1 MAEQNFLL
9 KALSIIKEQLPKFAS
24 EMNVPFS
31 GNDPNSSV
39 MGKESPIP
47 TRSRA
52 AFNAQE
58 SDAQEKRVTENIAT
72 LFAMLSPTKRAV
84 MAAAKNPIISG
95 AALATTTGD
104 PTWLIPGKAGMVLGG
119 SVGDAEAVI
128 RPGGRP
134 DLNMTHE
141 MKGDTLLSALRS
153 LADRTLTALD
163 HPSIAIASNN
173 GMPFGNSSG
182 ISLLMNPTSPLYDP
196 ATATRN
202 QLFNRDAF
210 TFRRKNKPDVLPSDV
225 RLTEDSEP
233 GTGLLL
239 SLLASPRF
247 KSFQEYEKSSAGA
260 KLLGKTEDELAKEYS
275 SNRVRSDFY
284 DVIYDLQLPR
294 DTEANMY
301 RMIEQKALSGNQKA
315 ADFID
320 KVRHVS
326 SGYGELKLLDGLP
339 LNDNT
344 LSAVMYQGLH
354 NSNPPSYRN
363 NVQRARFETQDALNV
378 PVGSPIE
385 LLPRHMEPAYADLI
399 DYIEKDIMSVANTPG
414 TRDLYFD
421 QVAEAVNPVT
431 KKYLPGVDMHSFPHY
446 IKNQPGFIRNM
457 VLDSPAFA
465 SDVASMITARDVD
478 VMTEYLKSAIK

>member
-72 LFAMLSPTKRAV
+72 LFAMLSPTKRAAMAVARNPV
-84 MAAAKNPIISG
+84 MSG
-95 AALATTTGD
+95 VALATTTGD

-134 DLNMTHE
+134 DLNMTHQVN
-141 MKGDTLLSALRS
+141 GNTLLSS
-153 LADRTLTALD
+153 LQELANRTLSVLD

-173 GMPFGNSSG
+173 GRPFGSNSG
-182 ISLLMNPTSPLYDP
+182 VSLLLNPTSPLFDP

-210 TFRRKNKPDVLPSDV
+210 TFRRKNKPDVMPSDV
-225 RLTEDSEP
+225 RMTEDAEP
-233 GTGLLL
+233 ETELLL

-247 KSFQEYEKSSAGA
+247 RSFEEYEKSSAGA

-275 SNRVRSDFY
+275 GNRVRSDFY
-284 DVIYDLQLPR
+284 DLIYDLRIPHG
-294 DTEANMY
+294 TEANMY
-301 RMIEQKALSGNQKA
+301 RMIEQRALSGNQKA
-315 ADFID
+315 ADFVD

-326 SGYGELKLLDGLP
+326 SGYGELKLLDDLP

-344 LSAVMYQGLH
+344 LSAVMYPDVH
-354 NSNPPSYRN
+354 PSHRPSYKDSVHRT
-363 NVQRARFETQDALNV
+363 RFEAQDALNV

-399 DYIEKDIMSVANTPG
+399 DYIEKDIISVANTPG
-414 TRDLYFD
+414 ATSLSLD
-421 QVAEAVNPVT
+421 QAAEAVSPT
-431 KKYLPGVDMHSFPHY
+431 SKKYIPEFNLYSLPHY
-446 IKNQPGFIRNM
+446 IKNQPGFIRGM
-457 VLDSPAFA
+457 VLDSPVFA

>member
-9 KALSIIKEQLPKFAS
+9 RALSIIKEQLPKFAS

-47 TRSRA
+47 TKSRA
-52 AFNAQE
+52 AFDAQE
-58 SDAQEKRVTENIAT
+58 SGAQEKRVTENIAT
-72 LFAMLSPTKRAV
+72 LFAMLSPTKRAA
-84 MAAAKNPIISG
+84 MAAAKNPVVSG
-95 AALATTTGD
+95 VALTTTTGD

-210 TFRRKNKPDVLPSDV
+210 TFRRRNKPDVLPSDV
-225 RLTEDSEP
+225 RLTEESEP

-247 KSFQEYEKSSAGA
+247 KSFEEYEKSSAGA
-260 KLLGKTEDELAKEYS
+260 KLLGKTEGELAKEYS
-275 SNRVRSDFY
+275 GSGVRNDFY
-284 DVIYDLQLPR
+284 DLVYDLQLPH

-301 RMIEQKALSGNQKA
+301 QMIEQKALSGNQKA

-326 SGYGELKLLDGLP
+326 SGYGELKLLDDLP

-344 LSAVMYQGLH
+344 LSAVMYQGLYP
-354 NSNPPSYRN
+354 SNPPSYINSVR
-363 NVQRARFETQDALNV
+363 RARFEAQDALNV

-385 LLPRHMEPAYADLI
+385 LLPRHMEPAYVDLI
-399 DYIEKDIMSVANTPG
+399 DYIEKDIMAVANTPG
-414 TRDLYFD
+414 AASLSLD
-421 QVAEAVNPVT
+421 QAAAVVNPAS
-431 KKYLPGVDMHSFPHY
+431 KKYIPEISLYSLPHY
-446 IKNQPGFIRNM
+446 IKNQPGFIRGM

-478 VMTEYLKSAIK
+478 VMAEYLKSAIK